1 MKKAAR
7 PEKRTAAARS
17 TSAGAPP
24 AAPTGPRRVR
34 LLLEERRRQ
43 ILDLLEAQGRVTV
56 DELAARFATSEVTI
70 RADLKELAAAGA
82 LLRTHRGALVRRDN
96 DDLSIAVKETLRHAE
111 KVRIAVAAAA
121 MIQDGE
127 TIILDSGTTTVEI
140 AKQIR
145 AMKDKSINVITHAL
159 NIAVLLFNVPHVQL
173 IMLGGILRR
182 ESHSLF
188 GPMAERS
195 LEGLRA
201 HRLFLGVDGLD
212 PAIGLMTP
220 HLAEAQLNTRMI
232 SVASQ
237 VVAVTDSTKL
247 KRRNVS
253 VIATVDQL
261 NVLITDREAQRDVVD
276 ELRARG
282 VEVVL
287 V

>member
-1 MKKAAR
+1 MKKITRAVKTASVAKKAA
-7 PEKRTAAARS
+7 ARKS
-17 TSAGAPP
+17 P
-24 AAPTGPRRVR
+24 

-43 ILDLLEAQGRVTV
+43 IIDRLEAAGRITV
-56 DELAARFATSEVTI
+56 DELARHFGTSAVTI
-70 RADLKELAAAGA
+70 RTDLNELAATGA
-82 LLRTHRGALVRRDN
+82 LMRTHRGAIVRRDN
-96 DDLSIAVKETLRHAE
+96 DDLSIAIKETLRHAE
-111 KVRIAVAAAA
+111 KERIGAAAAA
-121 MIQDGE
+121 MIEDGE
-127 TIILDSGTTTVEI
+127 TIILDSGTTTAEI

-145 AMKDKSINVITHAL
+145 LMKDKSINVITHAL
-159 NIAVLLFNVPHVQL
+159 NIAVLLANVPHVQL
-173 IMLGGILRR
+173 IMLGGILRT

-237 VVAVTDSTKL
+237 VVAVADSTKFA
-247 KRRNVS
+247 RRNVS
-253 VIATVDQL
+253 VIATVDEI
-261 NVLITDREAQRDVVD
+261 NVLITDREASAATVKD
-276 ELRARG
+276 LRRRG
-282 VEVVL
+282 VEVIL